1 LYNCNLAVDHAAKDQ
16 IREFMHNTG
25 KTTMIKK
32 FNLHI
37 AQSELDNLKERIRKV
52 RWPDEIENS
61 NWQFGTSLSYLKELS
76 NYWEQNFD
84 WRKVENTI
92 NSIPNFIT
100 EVDHHKIHFL
110 HIKSKN
116 KNAIPLL
123 ITHGWPGSFLEMLKI
138 IPLLTSSK
146 EVSFDLVIPSIIG
159 FGFSEKSSKGGVDY
173 SFVADL
179 WHKLMISLGYQKY
192 GLQGGDLGAGI
203 SIRLAQQHPK
213 NIIGLHLNYI
223 SDSYQPYLTEDID
236 NETQQYKT
244 YLKSWNEKEAAYA
257 LIQST
262 KPLSLA
268 YGLNDSPIGLCAWI
282 IEKFNAWSDNNG
294 NIENSFTKDELL
306 ANVSLYWFTQTI
318 HSSIRIYHET
328 SLKPL
333 VFKENDFV
341 HLPVGFANFPKE
353 IPVPP
358 RKYIEKG
365 FNIVRW
371 TEMPKGGHFAAFEE
385 PELLSADVTAFFKK
399 IIGS

>member
-1 LYNCNLAVDHAAKDQ
+1 
-16 IREFMHNTG
+16 M
-25 KTTMIKK
+25 
-32 FNLHI
+32 
-37 AQSELDNLKERIRKV
+37 
-52 RWPDEIENS
+52 
-61 NWQFGTSLSYLKELS
+61 
-76 NYWEQNFD
+76 
-84 WRKVENTI
+84 
-92 NSIPNFIT
+92 
-100 EVDHHKIHFL
+100 
-110 HIKSKN
+110 
-116 KNAIPLL
+116 
-123 ITHGWPGSFLEMLKI
+123 
-138 IPLLTSSK
+138 
-146 EVSFDLVIPSIIG
+146 VIPSIIG
-159 FGFSEKSSKGGVDY
+159 FGFSEKSIKGGVDY
-173 SFVADL
+173 SCVADL
-179 WHKLMISLGYQKY
+179 WHKLMISLDYQKY

-223 SDSYQPYLTEDID
+223 SDSYQPDLTEDII
-236 NETQQYKT
+236 NETQQYKA
-244 YLKSWNEKEAAYA
+244 YLKNWNEKEAAYA

-365 FNIVRW
+365 FNIVHW

-385 PELLSADVTAFFKK
+385 PELLSADVIAFFKK
-399 IIGS
+399 IIGI